1 MEIGLENIIDVE
13 IMSKRIKTDYP
24 GVFYRIAKRLGGA
37 GTERVYYVVYKRDGK
52 VIEDKV
58 GRQYKNHMTPAKAS
72 TERGK
77 RIEGKKS
84 NREKREADKAKKEA
98 ENGRWTISRLWSEYK
113 TNRPGLKGLVT
124 DENRF
129 KKYIEPEFGNKEP
142 SGLLPLDIDRLRI
155 KLLKNK
161 RKRVPQKGKVTQLP
175 PLKPGT
181 VKNIL
186 ELLRR
191 IIQFGVKKNLCWG
204 LNFTIEMPKV
214 NNTKTEDL
222 TTEQFSNL
230 LRAIDKDT
238 NIQAA
243 NMMRLVLYTGM
254 RRGELFK
261 LKWSDINFQ
270 REFINIRNPKGG
282 LDQKIPLNDGAKKV
296 LENHPR
302 TDSQF
307 IFPGRGG
314 KQRTDIKHQVN
325 RIKKEAGLPQDFR
338 ALHGLRHV
346 YASML
351 ASSGKV
357 DMYTLQKLLT
367 HKSPAMTQRYAH
379 LRDETLKNA
388 SNVANDIILQATK
401 KKKDK
406 VVGIKK

>member
-1 MEIGLENIIDVE
+1 
-13 IMSKRIKTDYP
+13 MSKRIKTKSP
-24 GVFYRIAKRLGGA
+24 GVFYREVKRLTGK
-37 GTERVYYVVYKRDGK
+37 GTERVYYVVYKKDGK

-58 GRQYKNHMTPAKAS
+58 GRQFVDDMTEARAS
-72 TERGK
+72 RIRGRK
-77 RIEGKKS
+77 IEGREKS
-84 NREKREADKAKKEA
+84 NKEQREAEKAKKEA
-98 ENGRWTISRLWSEYK
+98 EAGRWTILKLWGEYK
-113 TNRPGLKGLVT
+113 ANKPNLKGLVT

-129 KKYIEPEFGNKEP
+129 KKYIGPEFGTKEP
-142 SGLLPLDIDRLRI
+142 AELFPLDVDRLRI
-155 KLLKNK
+155 RLLKQK
-161 RKRVPQKGKVTQLP
+161 RKRVSKEGKVIQLD

-191 IIQFGVKKNLCWG
+191 VVQFGAKKNICQG

-222 TTEQFSNL
+222 TPEQLSSL
-230 LRAIDKDT
+230 IKAIAEDT
-238 NIQAA
+238 NTQAA
-243 NMMRLVLYTGM
+243 NMMKLALYTGM

-261 LKWSDINFQ
+261 LKWIDLDFLRGFIHI
-270 REFINIRNPKGG
+270 REPKGG
-282 LDQKIPLNDGAKKV
+282 VDQKIPINDGARKV

-302 TDSQF
+302 TKSLF
-307 IFPGRGG
+307 VFPGRGG

-325 RIKKEAGLPQDFR
+325 RIKEEAGLPKDFR

-379 LRDETLKNA
+379 LRDDALKGASGLADDIISQAISENKVVTLK
-388 SNVANDIILQATK
+388 K
-401 KKKDK
+401 
-406 VVGIKK
+406 